1 MSQNIPGGAVP
12 DMGDPESSQ
21 PPHVLLVEDSPTQ
34 ALRTKAVLIS
44 GGFEVEVCESGISA
58 VEAAIKRQHDLIL
71 LDMNLPDIDGR
82 QVAARLKSNPASS
95 GIPVIFL
102 TGVFREVQDL
112 IEALEEGGD
121 DYLVKPVEDGELLA
135 RVRASV
141 RAKKVQRALGQLVR
155 ILLSVN
161 QVGNQLAGIL
171 DRATLL
177 DSLVKLMKENF
188 DYAQVNIFLL
198 KDGDLLLEAS
208 SGGKDSDLAG
218 SPAAEAVGPIVR
230 AAVASGSPV
239 RWDASVDEAEGPSS
253 PNARWGLAVPFRSMG
268 ELRGVIEILNMGPPA
283 ITEHDQLAI
292 QTLADLLGMAIH
304 NAQLYRDMEE
314 LAMFDSL
321 TGLPNRRSILSQLGT
336 EFERSR
342 RYQRSLTVL
351 SVDVD
356 TFKQINDVHGHPSGD
371 KALGAVAQA
380 IRDATRRVDLSG
392 RLGGD
397 EFIIGLPETDQERAL
412 IVAERL
418 RKACARVELQDERG
432 GEFRLSI
439 SVGIA
444 SLPETDVENLDEF
457 LAAVD
462 QALYRAKED
471 GRNRISV

>member
-1 MSQNIPGGAVP
+1 MSQNISDFKP
-12 DMGDPESSQ
+12 DLGDAESTV

-34 ALRTKAVLIS
+34 ALRTKAVLVS
-44 GGFEVEVCESGISA
+44 GGFQVEVCGTGISA
-58 VEAAIKRQHDLIL
+58 VDTAIKLQPDLIL

-82 QVAARLKSNPASS
+82 QVAARLKSNPSTA

-177 DSLVKLMKENF
+177 DSLVKLVKENF
-188 DYAQVNIFLL
+188 DYGHVNIFVV
-198 KDGDLLLEAS
+198 KDGDLALEAG
-208 SGGKDSDLAG
+208 SGGNDADLAG
-218 SPAAEAVGPIVR
+218 GPGAPPAGPIVL
-230 AAVASGSPV
+230 AAAASGGPV
-239 RWDASVDEAEGPSS
+239 RWDSAVDDGEGPTSS
-253 PNARWGLAVPFRSMG
+253 GMRWALAVPFRSIG
-268 ELRGVIEILNMGPPA
+268 ELRGVIEIMNSDPPA

-321 TGLPNRRSILSQLGT
+321 TGLPNRRSIMSQLET
-336 EFERSR
+336 EFERAQ

-380 IRDATRRVDLSG
+380 IRDATRRVDISG

-418 RKACARVELQDERG
+418 RKACARIEFKDERG
-432 GEFRLSI
+432 AEFRLSI

-444 SLPETDVENLDEF
+444 SLPETEAADLDEF

-462 QALYRAKED
+462 QALYRAKDD